1 MPTYVL
7 RNKRTDETW
16 EVLCSYEEMKAKLSD
31 DIVQVLSTPSFITQ
45 AGGTLSRTSDG
56 WKDVLKK
63 VKKGSGR
70 RNTIKT

>member
-45 AGGTLSRTSDG
+45 SGGTLSRTSDG